1 MPIADTPAS
10 SEVDVSSWSGRHAIA
25 AGLLLFLTAVV
36 TYIPAMGAGFVWDD
50 ELEVVGNQ
58 VLQSPDQLA
67 EVWLRGDT
75 ADYYPLKSTVQ
86 WVGWRLWGADPVGYH
101 LVNIGLHGLGALLL
115 WRWLRRIRVPG
126 AWLAG
131 LVFAVHPVAVESVAW
146 ISELKNTLS
155 LVFFLLTLLAF
166 SRYESRPSGR
176 TFAAALV
183 AFAAALLSKT
193 SVVPLPL
200 VLLIAAY
207 WQRGSITRRD
217 VLRTLPFFF
226 LAAAFALLTVVL
238 QYHRAIGPDLVSST
252 PPGGW
257 ASRLAT
263 AGLALG
269 FYLFHA
275 VAPIGLIMIYP
286 QWHLRSPVP
295 WNYVPWLGFA
305 AIFAICWRNRAILG
319 RGPICALAYFVA
331 MLLPVLGFF
340 KMSYM
345 WHSLVADHFEY
356 LAIIGVIAL
365 ETGTLARWAGRRP
378 SFRPAMAGLAAL
390 VVLAFAA
397 MSWTHERTFGDEEV
411 LWRDTLAANPN
422 AWAAHDRLGALLL
435 AKGRDAEGLL
445 HFGLAVQVE
454 PTQAMARANYGYA
467 LSRIGRQNEAIE
479 EYKIGLGLEDT
490 PLLHTVLALAYA
502 NTDRYD
508 ESIGECRRALQIDP
522 SDPQAYCALGYAYQ
536 RKGDLNAAIGNLNR
550 ALELQP
556 DLQEGRILLARIFM
570 DLKRNDEALAE
581 LREVTRNQ
589 PKAAW
594 AHTLMGTLLLQ
605 KGRTDEAILH
615 IRRALELNPGD
626 GEAAALLARAAT
638 GAGKAGGPK

>member
-1 MPIADTPAS
+1 MPIAENPALQ
-10 SEVDVSSWSGRHAIA
+10 EVDTSSWSGRHAAI
-25 AGLLLFLTAVV
+25 AGLILFFAAVV
-36 TYIPAMGAGFVWDD
+36 TYIPAMSAGFVWDD

-67 EVWLRGDT
+67 ELWLRGDT

-86 WVGWRLWGADPVGYH
+86 WVGWRLWGANPTGYH
-101 LVNIGLHGLGALLL
+101 LVNIGLHGLGAVLL

-166 SRYESRPSGR
+166 ARYESRPSARGYG
-176 TFAAALV
+176 AALL
-183 AFAAALLSKT
+183 AYGAALLSKT

-200 VLLIAAY
+200 VLLVAAY
-207 WQRGSITRRD
+207 WQRGAITRRD
-217 VLRTLPFFF
+217 IRRAIPFFC
-226 LAAAFALLTVVL
+226 LAAGFALLTVVL
-238 QYHRAIGPDLVSST
+238 QYHRAIGPDLISST

-257 ASRLAT
+257 ASRLST

-275 VAPIGLIMIYP
+275 VAPVGLIMIYP

-305 AIFAICWRNRAILG
+305 AIFAICWQNRRILG

-356 LAIIGVIAL
+356 LAIIGIIAL
-365 ETGTLARWAGRRP
+365 ESGVVATWAGFKPSLRP
-378 SFRPAMAGLAAL
+378 VLAGLAAL
-390 VVLAFAA
+390 VVLLFAA
-397 MSWTHERTFGDEEV
+397 MSWRHEETFSDEEV
-411 LWRDTLAANPN
+411 LWNDTLAANPN

-435 AKGRDAEGLL
+435 SKGRDAEALL
-445 HFGLAVQVE
+445 HFGLAVQDE

-467 LSRIGRQNEAIE
+467 LNRLGRQNEAIE
-479 EYKIGLGLEDT
+479 QYQIGLRLENT

-508 ESIGECRRALQIDP
+508 ESIGECRKALQIDP
-522 SDPQAYCALGYAYQ
+522 SDPQAYCALGYAFQ
-536 RKGDLNAAIGNLNR
+536 RKGDLNAAKENLNR
-550 ALELQP
+550 ALALQP
-556 DLQEGRILLARIFM
+556 DLQEGRILLARIDM
-570 DLKRNDEALAE
+570 DLKRNDEALAQ

-594 AHTLMGTLLLQ
+594 AHAMMGSLLLD
-605 KGRTDEAILH
+605 KGRPDEAILH
-615 IRRALELNPGD
+615 LRRALEINPGD
-626 GEAAALLARAAT
+626 GEASGLLNKAIEARR
-638 GAGKAGGPK
+638 KAGGP

>member
-1 MPIADTPAS
+1 MPIAEIPAS
-10 SEVDVSSWSGRHAIA
+10 SEVDASSWSGRHAIL
-25 AGLLLFLTAVV
+25 AGLLLFLAAVV

-58 VLQSPDQLA
+58 ILQSPDQLA

-86 WVGWRLWGADPVGYH
+86 WVGWRLWGANPVGYH
-101 LVNIGLHGLGALLL
+101 LVNLGLHGLGAVLL

-166 SRYESRPSGR
+166 ARFESRPSGR
-176 TFAAALV
+176 HYAVALV
-183 AFAAALLSKT
+183 AYAAALLSKT

-200 VLLIAAY
+200 VLLVAAF
-207 WQRGSITRRD
+207 WQRGSITRGD
-217 VLRTLPFFF
+217 VRRAAPFFG
-226 LAAAFALLTVVL
+226 LAAVFALLTVLL
-238 QYHRAIGPDLVSST
+238 QYHRAIGPDLLAST

-275 VAPIGLIMIYP
+275 VAPVGLIMIYP

-295 WNYVPWLGFA
+295 WNYAPWLGFA

-365 ETGTLARWAGRRP
+365 ETGTLANWSVRKP
-378 SFRPAMAGLAAL
+378 SARPALAGLAVL

-397 MSWTHERTFGDEEV
+397 MSWRHEETFTDEEV

-467 LSRIGRQNEAIE
+467 LSRLGRQNEAIE
-479 EYKIGLGLEDT
+479 QYKIGLRLEDT

-508 ESIGECRRALQIDP
+508 EAIGECREALKLDP
-522 SDPQAYCALGYAYQ
+522 IDPQAYCALGYAYQ
-536 RKGDLNAAIGNLNR
+536 KKGDMNSAVRNLNR

-556 DLQEGRILLARIFM
+556 DLQEGRILLGRIYM
-570 DLKRNDEALAE
+570 DLKRNDEALVQ
-581 LREVTRNQ
+581 LTEVVRNQ

-594 AHTLMGTLLLQ
+594 AHTMIGSLLLD
-605 KGRTDEAILH
+605 KGRTGEAATHL
-615 IRRALELNPGD
+615 RRALELNPAD
-626 GEAAALLARAAT
+626 GEAAALLAMAT
-638 GAGKAGGPK
+638 SRSGKAGGSK

>member
-1 MPIADTPAS
+1 MPIAENPALQ
-10 SEVDVSSWSGRHAIA
+10 EVDTSSWSGRHAAI
-25 AGLLLFLTAVV
+25 AGLILFFAAVV
-36 TYIPAMGAGFVWDD
+36 TYIPAMSAGFVWDD

-67 EVWLRGDT
+67 ELWLRGDT

-86 WVGWRLWGADPVGYH
+86 WVGWRLWGANPTGYH
-101 LVNIGLHGLGALLL
+101 LVNIGLHGLGAVLL

-166 SRYESRPSGR
+166 ARYESRPSARGYG
-176 TFAAALV
+176 AALL
-183 AFAAALLSKT
+183 AYGAALLSKT

-200 VLLIAAY
+200 VLLVAAY
-207 WQRGSITRRD
+207 WQRGAITRRD
-217 VLRTLPFFF
+217 IRRAIPFFC
-226 LAAAFALLTVVL
+226 LAAGFALLTVVL
-238 QYHRAIGPDLVSST
+238 QYHRAIGPDLISST

-275 VAPIGLIMIYP
+275 VAPVGLIMIYP

-305 AIFAICWRNRAILG
+305 AIFAICWQNRRILG

-356 LAIIGVIAL
+356 LAIIGIIAL
-365 ETGTLARWAGRRP
+365 ESGVVATWAGFKPSLRP
-378 SFRPAMAGLAAL
+378 VLAGLAAL
-390 VVLAFAA
+390 VVLLFAA
-397 MSWTHERTFGDEEV
+397 MSWRHEETFSDEEV
-411 LWRDTLAANPN
+411 LWNDTLAANPN

-435 AKGRDAEGLL
+435 SKGRDAEALL
-445 HFGLAVQVE
+445 HFGLAVQDE

-467 LSRIGRQNEAIE
+467 LNRLGRQNEAIE
-479 EYKIGLGLEDT
+479 QYQIGLRLENT

-508 ESIGECRRALQIDP
+508 ESIGECRKALQIDP
-522 SDPQAYCALGYAYQ
+522 SDPQAYCALGYAFQ
-536 RKGDLNAAIGNLNR
+536 RKGDLNAAKENLNR
-550 ALELQP
+550 ALALQP
-556 DLQEGRILLARIFM
+556 DLQEGRILLARIDM
-570 DLKRNDEALAE
+570 DLKRNDEALAQ

-594 AHTLMGTLLLQ
+594 AHAMMGSLLLD
-605 KGRTDEAILH
+605 KGRPDEAILH
-615 IRRALELNPGD
+615 LRRALEINPGD
-626 GEAAALLARAAT
+626 GEASGLLNKAIEARR
-638 GAGKAGGPK
+638 KAGGP